1 MQQCWL
7 KIDTFTIIAPGLSTA
22 EGPTM
27 RQGYLPNELL
37 LESEPDEEFLF
48 SDRQQQSRIVQARIY
63 EKELATFS
71 QRLRRAIWL
80 GMLLTFLTA
89 LLLLTCL
96 PAISANIGATFFP
109 FWLQKLNMGLSQYL
123 HWLLSQEKW
132 INYIDGVLLGSGV
145 VLLVVTRN
153 LRRGNEGQH
162 WLAYAQ
168 IVGGFANLLLLF
180 IPFVMYLPNL
190 ILWLLALLIA
200 LALIGLLMLILR
212 ALFF

>member
-1 MQQCWL
+1 
-7 KIDTFTIIAPGLSTA
+7 
-22 EGPTM
+22 M
-27 RQGYLPNELL
+27 RHGYLPNELL

-48 SDRQQQSRIVQARIY
+48 SDRQQQSRIVQAKIY
-63 EKELATFS
+63 EKAPITFS
-71 QRLRRAIWL
+71 QRLRRVTQL
-80 GMLLTFLTA
+80 SMLLTLLTA
-89 LLLLTCL
+89 LLLWTCL

-123 HWLLSQEKW
+123 YWLLSQGKW

-153 LRRGNEGQH
+153 LRRGNEEQRG
-162 WLAYAQ
+162 LAYVQ
-168 IVGGFANLLLLF
+168 IAGGFANLLLLF
-180 IPFVMYLPNL
+180 IPFAMYLPNL

-200 LALIGLLMLILR
+200 LALIGLLVVILR

>member
-1 MQQCWL
+1 
-7 KIDTFTIIAPGLSTA
+7 
-22 EGPTM
+22 M
-27 RQGYLPNELL
+27 RHGYLPNELL

-48 SDRQQQSRIVQARIY
+48 SDRQQQSRIVQAKIY
-63 EKELATFS
+63 EKAPITFS
-71 QRLRRAIWL
+71 QRLRRVTRL
-80 GMLLTFLTA
+80 SMLLTLLTA
-89 LLLLTCL
+89 LLLWTCL

-123 HWLLSQEKW
+123 YWLLSQGKW

-153 LRRGNEGQH
+153 LRRGNEEQR
-162 WLAYAQ
+162 WLAYVQ
-168 IVGGFANLLLLF
+168 IAGGFANLLLLF
-180 IPFVMYLPNL
+180 IPFAMYLPNL

-200 LALIGLLMLILR
+200 LALIGLLVVILR